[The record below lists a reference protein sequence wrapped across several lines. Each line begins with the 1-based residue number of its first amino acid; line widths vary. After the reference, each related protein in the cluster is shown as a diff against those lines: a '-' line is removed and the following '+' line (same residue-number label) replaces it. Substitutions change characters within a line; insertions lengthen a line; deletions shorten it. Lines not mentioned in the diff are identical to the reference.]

1 MKRHACIVLIA
12 VALVLT
18 ASPIALGAGTRVV
31 VMDLNVVMSESDA
44 GRAASNEL
52 GALIAVKQAEVD
64 EMAAAIEALSQELEE
79 QSDSLTD
86 EEKAA
91 KQEELDQMI
100 ADYEQ
105 AVIAAENEVQ
115 AKAQELRDQ
124 LLYEIAQ
131 VLQIICREEGY
142 DLVIDVSVVHYYSEI
157 IDITSEVIRKYNSL
171 RVQ

>member
-115 AKAQELRDQ
+115 AKAQELRD
-124 LLYEIAQ
+124 
-131 VLQIICREEGY
+131 
-142 DLVIDVSVVHYYSEI
+142 
-157 IDITSEVIRKYNSL
+157 
-171 RVQ
+171 